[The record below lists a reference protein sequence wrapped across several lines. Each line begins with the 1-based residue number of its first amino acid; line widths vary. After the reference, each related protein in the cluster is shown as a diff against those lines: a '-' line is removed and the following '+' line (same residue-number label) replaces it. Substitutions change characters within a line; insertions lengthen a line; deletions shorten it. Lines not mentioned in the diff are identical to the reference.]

1 MMLCLVRRPGVFV
14 GAVGGSKL
22 DYRYKLSIVQ
32 ALSLYLCSFSN
43 HSQLVQLLQVL
54 SQCQLGGP
62 SKRRNPILKSSSAS
76 PDPTTE
82 VACTNVGKVRLAN
95 LTQSLLHSRKAKQ
108 NQGKRETVRN
118 HTLTCVV
125 GLSFSLAG
133 ARGSLDSL
141 LI

>member
-1 MMLCLVRRPGVFV
+1 MPSA
-14 GAVGGSKL
+14 AVSSIIVTNYQSFRLFHSICDRFPTIRSSSNSYKCCR
-22 DYRYKLSIVQ
+22 DVNEMAVQTSYRK
-32 ALSLYLCSFSN
+32 
-43 HSQLVQLLQVL
+43 
-54 SQCQLGGP
+54 
-62 SKRRNPILKSSSAS
+62 PISKSSSAS

-108 NQGKRETVRN
+108 SQEKRETVRI